1 MPSLSE
7 DLARIKNPDNIHEA
21 HFASSPYV
29 LRKAFERDEAVQR
42 LIHAGRAA
50 APLVIQELRAAGQI
64 AEISRACLVYILEQ
78 VDGAAVPQAVAPL
91 LRADLARPGPFF
103 ASFATHALRNATRL
117 PNAGAAKL
125 EYSPAEIREALDAI
139 H

>member
-1 MPSLSE
+1 MPSLLE
-7 DLARIKNPDNIHEA
+7 DLAAIKNPDNIHEA
-21 HFASSPYV
+21 RYASCPYV
-29 LRKAFERDEAVQR
+29 LRKAFERDPAVQR

-50 APLVIQELRAAGQI
+50 APLVIQELKSPGPLD
-64 AEISRACLVYILEQ
+64 EISRACLVYVLDE
-78 VDGAAVPQAVAPL
+78 VDRTSVPQIVAPL

-103 ASFATHALRNATRL
+103 PAFATHALRNAARL

-125 EYSPAEIREALDAI
+125 EYSLAEAHEALDAI